1 MTDSGNIYVK
11 KTTMLISVAV
21 ALAVGFISGVV
32 YGVYKTGKGTPGQH
46 MPVDQRQVADV
57 DRAAKGNAEKI
68 KSLEDKAKQSPGDAE
83 AWINLGNICFDSGL
97 HEKAIN
103 AYNKA
108 LEITPGSADI
118 LTDLGVMYRRA
129 GQPKKAIESFD
140 KAIASDSKHEHARFN
155 KGVVLM
161 HDLNDQEGAIKAWK
175 ELVEVNPMAATPSG
189 MFVDEL
195 VKRFSKKK

>member
-1 MTDSGNIYVK
+1 MTDNDNTYVK

-21 ALAVGFISGVV
+21 ALAVGFITGVV
-32 YGVYKTGKGTPGQH
+32 YGVYKTGTGTPGQH
-46 MPVDQRQVADV
+46 MPVEQRQVAEAES
-57 DRAAKGNAEKI
+57 AAKANAEKI
-68 KSLEDKAKQSPGDAE
+68 KSFQEKAKQSPGDAK

-97 HEKAIN
+97 HEKAIQ

-108 LEITPGSADI
+108 LEIPPGNADI
-118 LTDLGVMYRRA
+118 LTDLGVMYRRN

-155 KGVVLM
+155 KGIVLM

-175 ELVEVNPMAATPSG
+175 GLVEVNPMAATPSG

-195 VKRFSKKK
+195 IKRFSKKK